1 MIKAS
6 DLRGGKGLLILV
18 TAVLFSLTYL
28 YFNSIGVPST
38 SVHRGLY
45 FLFTGVLGFLI
56 YPTSKNRGGPV
67 FIAIDAILIA
77 ALAFASIW
85 WMLDYPNF
93 AMRVGDPNTMD
104 LVIGTTLTI
113 LSLEL
118 GRRIIG
124 RALPILALIFLGYN
138 YLGAYLPPM
147 FAIRGTSYSG
157 IIDFTAM
164 RMEGL
169 FGGVIG
175 AFASYLVPFAIFGG
189 FLEMTGGG
197 DFFLDLAKSMT
208 GGWRGGPAK
217 IAVVASGFFG
227 SISGSSVA
235 NVVSTGTFTIPMMKK
250 VGYKPHF
257 AGAVEAAASTGGQFM
272 PPIMG
277 AGAFIIAELTD
288 TPYWRVA
295 AMAIIPALMYYLTV
309 ILIVHLRAV
318 KTGLM
323 GLPAQEIPPFGKT
336 LKGGW
341 FFFLPLLILIYLLF
355 KGYSPG
361 MAAFFATAVLAL
373 IGLIKTGTKARMK
386 PREYLN
392 ALAEGGLTNVVGG
405 ASAPVL
411 GLIMGGIVLSGL
423 AISFSSII
431 IELSG
436 GSLFLIVL
444 FVCVAAVLVGTSAT
458 VTASYLIIALLAT
471 PALNHFGIPTIVTHL
486 VCFWTA
492 NFSGLTP
499 PVCVVAFTAAA
510 VAKADLYKTAFA
522 SMKLAVFMFVSPFAF
537 VFFPESLGLGTF
549 GAVSYFIVCYMLG
562 IILFCEAIEGFIVKS
577 CSLFERLALFGG
589 AILLFKTGLV
599 SDLIGIL
606 IGLAIFLRQKFSL
619 HKAAAGP
626 VADAGK

>member
-1 MIKAS
+1 MI
-6 DLRGGKGLLILV
+6 
-18 TAVLFSLTYL
+18 TAALFSIVYL
-28 YFNSIGVPST
+28 YFNSFGVMST
-38 SVHRGLY
+38 SIHRGLY
-45 FLFTGVLGFLI
+45 FLFTGVLGILI
-56 YPTSKNRGGPV
+56 YPSARKERRPLLV
-67 FIAIDAILIA
+67 IVDILLIFAIMFS
-77 ALAFASIW
+77 AFW
-85 WMLDYPNF
+85 WMIDYPNF
-93 AMRVGDPNTMD
+93 ARRVGDPNMMD
-104 LVIGTTLTI
+104 LIVGTTLM
-113 LSLEL
+113 LMALEL

-138 YLGAYLPPM
+138 YFGAYLPWM
-147 FAIRGTSYSG
+147 LSLKGTSYSG
-157 IIDFTAM
+157 IVDFTAL

-189 FLEMTGGG
+189 FLEKSGGG
-197 DFFLDLAKSMT
+197 DFFLNLSKSMT
-208 GGWRGGPAK
+208 GGWKGGPAK
-217 IAVVASGFFG
+217 ISVVASGFFG

-250 VGYKPHF
+250 VGYKSHF

-309 ILIVHLRAV
+309 VLIVHLRAV
-318 KTGLM
+318 KTGLL
-323 GLPAQEIPPFGKT
+323 GLPSEEIPGFKET

-341 FFFLPLLILIYLLF
+341 FFFIPLLLLIFLLF
-355 KGYSPG
+355 RGFSPG
-361 MAAFFATAVLAL
+361 LAAFFATLSLAI
-373 IGLIKTGTKARMK
+373 IGLVRTKTKERMK
-386 PREYLN
+386 PIDYLH
-392 ALAEGGLTNVVGG
+392 ALAEGGLTNVVVGV
-405 ASAPVL
+405 SAPVL

-436 GSLFLIVL
+436 GSLFLIIL
-444 FVCVAAVLVGTSAT
+444 FICIAAILVGTSAT

-471 PALNHFGIPTIVTHL
+471 PALNHFGIPTLVTHL

-510 VAKADLYKTAFA
+510 VAKADLYKTAFS
-522 SMKLAVFMFVSPFAF
+522 SMKLAIFMFVSPFAF
-537 VFFPESLGLGTF
+537 VFFPQSLGIGTF
-549 GAVSYFIVCYMLG
+549 GEVAYFIVSYTFG
-562 IILFCEAIEGFIVKS
+562 IILFCEAIEGYVLKPCNIA
-577 CSLFERLALFGG
+577 ERVALIIG
-589 AILLFKTGLV
+589 AILLFKMGRL
-599 SDLIGIL
+599 SDLSGIL
-606 IGLAIFLRQKFSL
+606 IGLIIFARQKFFL
-619 HKAAAGP
+619 REKGKALLANTGNRRI
-626 VADAGK
+626 

>member
-1 MIKAS
+1 MIKTG
-6 DLRGGKGLLILV
+6 DLKGGKGWLVLI
-18 TAVLFSLTYL
+18 TASFFSLIYL
-28 YFNSIGVPST
+28 YFSGIGTPST
-38 SVHRGLY
+38 SIHRGLY
-45 FLFTGVLGFLI
+45 FLFTGALGILL
-56 YPTSKNRGGPV
+56 YPTAKNSKHPV
-67 FIAIDAILIA
+67 FLAVDIILISA
-77 ALAFASIW
+77 IMFSSIW
-85 WMLDYPNF
+85 WMLDYPSF
-93 AMRVGDPNTMD
+93 AHRVGDPNTMD
-104 LVIGTTLTI
+104 IVVGTMLTL

-118 GRRIIG
+118 ARRVLG
-124 RALPILALIFLGYN
+124 RALPILALFFLGYN
-138 YLGAYLPPM
+138 YFGAYLPSM
-147 FAIRGTSYSG
+147 IALKGTSFSG
-157 IIDFTAM
+157 IIDFTAL

-189 FLEMTGGG
+189 FLEKTGGG
-197 DFFLDLAKSMT
+197 DFFLDLSKSIT

-295 AMAIIPALMYYLTV
+295 AMAIIPALMYYFTV
-309 ILIVHLRAV
+309 VLMVHLRAV

-323 GLPAQEIPPFGKT
+323 GLPAKEIPKFKET

-341 FFFLPLLILIYLLF
+341 FFFVPLLIIVFLLF
-355 KGYSPG
+355 RGFSPG
-361 MAAFFATAVLAL
+361 LAAFFATLSLAL
-373 IGLIKTGTKARMK
+373 IGQIRTRQKERMK
-386 PREYLN
+386 FLDYLH
-392 ALAEGGLTNVVGG
+392 ALAEGGLTNVIVGV
-405 ASAPVL
+405 SAPAL

-436 GSLFLIVL
+436 GSLFLVVL
-444 FVCVAAVLVGTSAT
+444 FICIAAVLVGTSAT

-510 VAKADLYKTAFA
+510 VAKADLYKTALS
-522 SMKLAVFMFVSPFAF
+522 SMKLAIFMFVSPFAF
-537 VFFPESLGLGTF
+537 VFFPQSMGIGTF
-549 GAVSYFIVCYMLG
+549 GEVTYFIVSYILG
-562 IILFCEAIEGFIVKS
+562 IILFCGAIEGYILKS
-577 CSLFERLALFGG
+577 CNYFERAALFAG
-589 AILLFKTGLV
+589 AILLFKIGILT
-599 SDLIGIL
+599 DAIGIL
-606 IGLAIFLRQKFSL
+606 IGLSIFIRQKLSL
-619 HKAAAGP
+619 LKKEQTL
-626 VADAGK
+626 VADTNG